1 MHIDTPLGGAVKA
14 LSLAERRQLERL
26 PKSAET
32 EAARVNRI
40 HRQLNA
46 LNRKHLSVFFKTKLK
61 DVKAEKSN
69 CVHDIPC
76 AAETCL
82 QVSWGHQPLNARR
95 SRHSK
100 TRLARRRYL
109 LPAQFSSRMPLARH
123 EVRPKHHTGSSL
135 SEIEILRS
143 HLAVS
148 REPNTVTRVT
158 LDRKGRIQNLVE
170 MSAKWLV
177 LCALRRHVVK
187 WKLVSSSPNLKCKII
202 QQAARQQA
210 ACVEMRKRIKLRSLQ
225 AKCKQRCLGQVITIR
240 EVYIK
245 LTQKLVRGRLSR
257 TASRQHIFAAAALR
271 ILQLAARSRTAS
283 LTLVRLRR
291 KHAEMVSGLVLI
303 QYCWRRHRVR
313 KRFAL
318 KKATLHVDRVI
329 DFHRKRAVAQRHGF
343 RILGAVILIQKHWQ
357 RRLVIRENHFRAE
370 YMREKNCNIIR
381 RCVLNFLVLA
391 RHRRRGVV
399 DMNAMRAKSVIA
411 IWSQTHHRRRAAI
424 QTANQLRL
432 DAHIHATALRKYR
445 STKLEASQIYLTENG
460 ESTTKTPKSF
470 ARQWWLSAARA
481 YRHLLTSSTAPRTT
495 HALLGRYD
503 RVISAL
509 EVTSAFRAHSC
520 ASRVRVTLLHQRLC
534 MQAVQ
539 SNVLEQ
545 NTRLIQQL
553 ARGWLTRLQKLKN
566 IHSRSSM
573 KMQKMVRGSLGRRQI
588 LRVRA
593 RFAAALCI
601 QTVARNKLL
610 DCARGPCQIW
620 LQRLQSPAKIIQRR
634 CRARKSIR
642 VVNKLRKVAIC
653 RDESMLGA
661 RVRLEYCR
669 KITAAELCAESYVS
683 CTNYCGEF
691 QAVFA
696 KYCRMDDGVIFQVLL
711 ANKMNQVHAQL
722 RANQARI
729 KILVHAS
736 FVRHGKK
743 TATGQK
749 WPRPNLS
756 VFSET
761 RQELSVGL
769 IEFHPRDLFTKV

>member
-1 MHIDTPLGGAVKA
+1 
-14 LSLAERRQLERL
+14 
-26 PKSAET
+26 
-32 EAARVNRI
+32 
-40 HRQLNA
+40 
-46 LNRKHLSVFFKTKLK
+46 
-61 DVKAEKSN
+61 
-69 CVHDIPC
+69 
-76 AAETCL
+76 
-82 QVSWGHQPLNARR
+82 
-95 SRHSK
+95 
-100 TRLARRRYL
+100 
-109 LPAQFSSRMPLARH
+109 
-123 EVRPKHHTGSSL
+123 
-135 SEIEILRS
+135 
-143 HLAVS
+143 
-148 REPNTVTRVT
+148 
-158 LDRKGRIQNLVE
+158 
-170 MSAKWLV
+170 
-177 LCALRRHVVK
+177 
-187 WKLVSSSPNLKCKII
+187 
-202 QQAARQQA
+202 
-210 ACVEMRKRIKLRSLQ
+210 
-225 AKCKQRCLGQVITIR
+225 
-240 EVYIK
+240 
-245 LTQKLVRGRLSR
+245 
-257 TASRQHIFAAAALR
+257 
-271 ILQLAARSRTAS
+271 
-283 LTLVRLRR
+283 
-291 KHAEMVSGLVLI
+291 
-303 QYCWRRHRVR
+303 
-313 KRFAL
+313 
-318 KKATLHVDRVI
+318 
-329 DFHRKRAVAQRHGF
+329 
-343 RILGAVILIQKHWQ
+343 
-357 RRLVIRENHFRAE
+357 
-370 YMREKNCNIIR
+370 
-381 RCVLNFLVLA
+381 
-391 RHRRRGVV
+391 
-399 DMNAMRAKSVIA
+399 MRAKSVIA